1 MGLVSPV
8 MSTIVFFLLVGSA
21 VCVPMSPTVPLGDTT
36 GHSHYKP
43 VGQDHYA
50 PNEVYKAGDMN
61 DCHYVDKLVYKDE
74 CVPYVEQTCY
84 TQQEEYCEDVYEKN
98 CTAVIDEFEER
109 ECFEVT
115 ELQCHLSES
124 IEYEVVQEQYT
135 VLRCTRTSDRVCDT
149 VYDLAV
155 STRDDFQCIDVST
168 STVGMRKRS
177 SRTGPASSQLTL
189 SVARASQRMVKA
201 ASTATRCQPRSA
213 TTLHAR
219 SGKRCASHV

>member
-1 MGLVSPV
+1 
-8 MSTIVFFLLVGSA
+8 MSAIVFIVLVGSA

-36 GHSHYKP
+36 GHSQYKP

-50 PNEVYKAGDMN
+50 PNEVYKAGDMK

-135 VLRCTRTSDRVCDT
+135 VLRCTRT
-149 VYDLAV
+149 
-155 STRDDFQCIDVST
+155 
-168 STVGMRKRS
+168 VGMRKRS
-177 SRTGPASSQLTL
+177 SRTGPVSSLLTL
-189 SVARASQRMVKA
+189 SVARASQRMV
-201 ASTATRCQPRSA
+201 R
-213 TTLHAR
+213 
-219 SGKRCASHV
+219 

>member
-1 MGLVSPV
+1 MGHRSHTVNYLFSLDFGSSI
-8 MSTIVFFLLVGSA
+8 MFLFLA
-21 VCVPMSPTVPLGDTT
+21 VCVGFVVGVPTKSHSGPHGPIVPLGDST
-36 GHSHYKP
+36 GHGKYEP
-43 VGQDHYA
+43 VGQDYYA
-50 PNEVYKAGDMN
+50 PNELHQAGDMS
-61 DCHYVDKLVYKDE
+61 DCHYVDKPVYKDE
-74 CVPYVEQTCY
+74 CVPYVEKTCY

-124 IEYEVVQEQYT
+124 IDYEVVQEQYT

-155 STRDDFQCIDVST
+155 STRDDSNVSTWST

-177 SRTGPASSQLTL
+177 SRTEPASSLLTS
-189 SVARASQRMVKA
+189 SVVKASQRMVRVA
-201 ASTATRCQPRSA
+201 
-213 TTLHAR
+213 
-219 SGKRCASHV
+219 

>member
-1 MGLVSPV
+1 MGLVTPV
-8 MSTIVFFLLVGSA
+8 MFAIVFFLLVGSA
-21 VCVPMSPTVPLGDTT
+21 VCVPMSPTVPLGDST
-36 GHSHYKP
+36 GHGQYKP

-50 PNEVYKAGDMN
+50 PNEAYKAGDMN

-115 ELQCHLSES
+115 L
-124 IEYEVVQEQYT
+124 
-135 VLRCTRTSDRVCDT
+135 CTIWPYLHGMISS
-149 VYDLAV
+149 V
-155 STRDDFQCIDVST
+155 STWST
-168 STVGMRKRS
+168 STVGMRKRL
-177 SRTGPASSQLTL
+177 SRTGPASSLLTL
-189 SVARASQRMVKA
+189 SVARASQRMVRA